1 MGSLSWCPGWATF
14 SLRRY
19 GYIACA
25 RATPVEKE
33 GLRRET
39 SERGLSLSKHL
50 LIKLLGWKQ
59 QSLSP
64 LFFCQSP

>member
-1 MGSLSWCPGWATF
+1 MSSLSGRPGWATF
-14 SLRRY
+14 SPRRCQR
-19 GYIACA
+19 IACA
-25 RATPVEKE
+25 TPDEKE

-50 LIKLLGWKQ
+50 RIKLLGWKQ

-64 LFFCQSP
+64 LFFCKSP